1 MSRLVSLRRSLV
13 LAAVLA
19 APCAVRA
26 QGWIEPTPTPP
37 GRVAPLSWNVTRIAT
52 SIRATVEGRV
62 ARIEV
67 EEQFRNNGGGMAE
80 GTYHYPLAGEAVFQS
95 LSLWMGE
102 QEMRGELMDA
112 TKARGIY
119 EEIVRRRR
127 DPALVTLAG
136 HQLLRAQVFPIQP
149 GETRKVVLRFTQIL
163 DKEGDALRWRYAL
176 GPEERGS
183 ARPDIRVTLREPARF
198 GRPFSPT
205 HTVQV
210 SGDDDR
216 NVAITDAARGD
227 VELFLPLRN
236 TAAGLTVVSHAPG
249 GEDGYFLLYVTPP
262 DMSASQR
269 MGRDL
274 TMVVDVSGS
283 MSGPK
288 LEQAKAAVLQML
300 GTLTER
306 DRFRLISFSSGVRT
320 FRDGFMAAD
329 ASALESARNWA
340 TALVADG
347 GTNIEGA
354 LREALRRGAS
364 GTQSDGNLDVLVF
377 LTDGVPSVG
386 DMQPERLAALASQ
399 GSRGTR
405 VFTIG
410 IGTDVNTYLLERMAQ
425 DGRGAADFVPPN
437 GNVEQTVGN
446 LARKLR
452 APALVDLHVVSSPA
466 RIVSLEPVRM
476 PDLFAGQ
483 ELVVLGRYQGSGSGP
498 LVIEGLRDGQTVRVA
513 TPVVFAAHES
523 DHEYVS
529 TLWAARRIGALT
541 RTMRLEGSTPE
552 RIEEIKALALRH
564 GIVTEYTA
572 YLVQEPVVAS
582 NSTPMPRDA
591 ERRRG
596 DASAARLGAV
606 SVSGAAA
613 PAPPA
618 ARAQTGQAAFEAA
631 QTSADMVS
639 AASVSSARKA
649 SARAQDRSVDAMAPA
664 GSTLQRVIG
673 SRRYEQQGT
682 QWKDLGQLSQRV
694 VSVEAFS
701 AAYFALLN
709 ALPELRDAAALGD
722 DVLIAGRKVSIRI
735 QRVGQ
740 TTMAGSEVTQVA
752 KDFRGA

>member
-1 MSRLVSLRRSLV
+1 MSRPDWLRALL
-13 LAAVLA
+13 LAAVFA
-19 APCAVRA
+19 APRAASA
-26 QGWIEPTPTPP
+26 QGWIEPVARVGLVRPP
-37 GRVAPLSWNVTRIAT
+37 DVNVVRVST

-102 QEMRGELMDA
+102 TEMRGELMDA
-112 TKARGIY
+112 AKARGIY

-127 DPALVTLAG
+127 DPALITLAG

-163 DKEGDALRWRYAL
+163 DKQGDALRWRYAL

-183 ARPDIRVTLREPARF
+183 APPDIRVTLREPSRF

-216 NVAITDAARGD
+216 MVTVRDAARGD
-227 VELFLPLRN
+227 VELFLPLRS
-236 TAAGLTVVSHAPG
+236 TAAGLSVVSHAPG

-262 DMSASQR
+262 ELTDAER
-269 MGRDL
+269 IGRDL
-274 TMVVDVSGS
+274 TLVVDVSGS

-288 LEQAKAAVLQML
+288 LEQAKAAMRQVL
-300 GTLTER
+300 GTLTDR
-306 DRFRLISFSSGVRT
+306 DRFRLISFSSGVHS
-320 FRDGFMAAD
+320 FRDGFSTAD
-329 ASALESARNWA
+329 AASLESARNWT

-354 LREALRRGAS
+354 LREALRRDQGGGAR
-364 GTQSDGNLDVLVF
+364 DGNLDVLVF

-386 DMQPERLAALASQ
+386 ETQPERLAALASQ
-399 GSRGTR
+399 NASGMR
-405 VFTIG
+405 VFTVG

-425 DGRGAADFVPPN
+425 DGRGSADFVPPN
-437 GNVEQTVGN
+437 GSVEQTVGS

-452 APALVDLHVVSSPA
+452 APALVNLRVVSSPA
-466 RIVSLEPVRM
+466 RIVSIEPVRM

-483 ELVVLGRYQGSGSGP
+483 ELVVLGRYQGSGSGA
-498 LVIEGLRDGQTVRVA
+498 LVIEGTRDGRPVQVS
-513 TPVVFAAHES
+513 TPVEFAAHEN

-541 RTMRLEGSTPE
+541 RTLRLEGSTPE
-552 RIEEIKALALRH
+552 RIEEIRALALRH

-582 NSTPMPRDA
+582 GVVGQSRDEA
-591 ERRRG
+591 RRDR
-596 DASAARLGAV
+596 ALPAPA
-606 SVSGAAA
+606 AAA
-613 PAPPA
+613 PAKS
-618 ARAQTGQAAFEAA
+618 QTGRGAFEAA
-631 QTSADMVS
+631 QTSADMLNAVTVTG
-639 AASVSSARKA
+639 ARQASN
-649 SARAQDRSVDAMAPA
+649 RAQDRSVDSEAAA
-664 GSTLQRVIG
+664 GGSRQRVVG
-673 SRRYEQQGT
+673 SRRFEQDGV
-682 QWKDLGQLSQRV
+682 QWKDMSQRAQRV
-694 VSVEAFS
+694 VTVEAFS
-701 AAYFALLN
+701 PAYFAILR
-709 ALPELRDAAALGD
+709 ALPELRDATALGD
-722 DVLIAGRKVSIRI
+722 DVLIAGHRVSIRI
-735 QRVGQ
+735 QRSGQ
-740 TTMAGSEVTQVA
+740 AALAGSELLQLT